1 MRVTTARYI
10 YFMNSLESSTWSKQ
24 KVNEQLL
31 NNAREMRK
39 VPTKSEGILWDE
51 LRNRKLFGA
60 KFRRQH
66 PFQGFILD
74 FYCEQA
80 KLCIEVDGNVHDDK
94 LQIESDNVR
103 QEFLLEFGIK
113 TIRFRNEQVENDLPG
128 VLKKIRDE
136 LILINQIKSPH
147 PD

>member
-1 MRVTTARYI
+1 
-10 YFMNSLESSTWSKQ
+10 MNSLESSTWSKQ

-39 VPTKSEGILWDE
+39 VPTKSEAILWKE

-66 PFQGFILD
+66 PFRGFVLD

-80 KLCIEVDGNVHDDK
+80 KLCIEVDGSAHDDE
-94 LQIESDNVR
+94 LQIEYDKCR

-113 TIRFRNEQVENDLPG
+113 TIRFRNEQVENDLVG
-128 VLKKIRDE
+128 VSKKIRDE
-136 LILINQIKSPH
+136 LHFSMDRKH
-147 PD
+147 DKE